1 MKILIFGLPGSGKT
15 TFAKKL
21 VEKVKRYLTLMLM
34 ILESYLKIGILQRM
48 VESDK
53 LIV

>member
-1 MKILIFGLPGSGKT
+1 MKVLIFGLPGSGKT

-21 VEKVKRYLTLMLM
+21 MKAKRYLTLMLM
-34 ILESYLKIGILQRM
+34 ILENYLKIGILQNK
-48 VESDK
+48 VVNDK

>member
-15 TFAKKL
+15 TFAK
-21 VEKVKRYLTLMLM
+21 EISRRIKRYLTLMLM
-34 ILESYLKIGILQRM
+34 ILESYLKIGILQNK
-48 VESDK
+48 VVNDK

>member
-21 VEKVKRYLTLMLM
+21 IEGKKEYLTLMLM
-34 ILESYLKIGILQRM
+34 ILESYLKIGISQNK
-48 VESDK
+48 VVNDK